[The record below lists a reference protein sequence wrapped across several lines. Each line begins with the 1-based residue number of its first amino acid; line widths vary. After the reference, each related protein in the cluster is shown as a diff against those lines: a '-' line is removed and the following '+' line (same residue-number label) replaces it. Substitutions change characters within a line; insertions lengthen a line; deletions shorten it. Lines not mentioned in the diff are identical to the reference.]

1 MSDIILQKDPKS
13 PVSEAYRT
21 LRTNIQFASFDKD
34 IKTII
39 ITSSGPG
46 EGKSTTASNF
56 AYSLAEIGKKVL
68 LVDCDLRRPMIHKK
82 FKISNQ
88 EGLSNLLLG
97 DEYIYFNFTKILDNL
112 YVIPSGTIPPNPAE
126 MLSSSKMKIFLERV
140 REQFDYVI
148 LDTPPVI
155 TVTDAQILSTMAD
168 GVILVVSSGEADRDA
183 AIKAKELL
191 LNVNAKIL
199 GVVLN
204 KIDIKSRSGYGYRYY
219 YYYGKGEERKKK
231 K

>member
-1 MSDIILQKDPKS
+1 
-13 PVSEAYRT
+13 
-21 LRTNIQFASFDKD
+21 
-34 IKTII
+34 
-39 ITSSGPG
+39 
-46 EGKSTTASNF
+46 
-56 AYSLAEIGKKVL
+56 
-68 LVDCDLRRPMIHKK
+68 
-82 FKISNQ
+82 
-88 EGLSNLLLG
+88 
-97 DEYIYFNFTKILDNL
+97 
-112 YVIPSGTIPPNPAE
+112 

-204 KIDIKSRSGYGYRYY
+204 KIDIKSRSGYGYSITIIMEKVKKGKRKNDRRSLPYY
-219 YYYGKGEERKKK
+219 T
-231 K
+231 